1 MIAHTIFFYVF
12 SIIAVI
18 SAIMVTA
25 SKNTVHSVFFL
36 ILDFISI
43 SCLFI
48 MIGAEFLG
56 MIMLIVYVGAVAVL
70 FLFVV
75 MMLNVAQQKNQWFLS
90 KSSSGH
96 IPVGLIISAIIFFEL
111 IIVVGGW
118 KYKPELISSNNLLQN
133 NEISNTHSLGQ
144 VLYTD
149 YIHIFQIS
157 GLILLVAMI
166 GAEFLG
172 MIMLIVYVGAVAVL
186 FLFVV
191 MMLNVAQQKN
201 QWFLSKSSSSHIP
214 IGFIISAI
222 IFFELIIVIG
232 GWKYKPDL
240 INPQNMS
247 TVNELTNTHYLGQ
260 VLYTDYIHIFQI
272 SGMILLVAMIG
283 AIVLTFRQRE
293 GVKKQSYL
301 KQISRERSDGVEVLE
316 VESNKGVK
324 IDD

>member
-1 MIAHTIFFYVF
+1 MAHAIFFYVF
-12 SIIAVI
+12 SPIAII

-36 ILDFISI
+36 ILVFISI

-90 KSSSGH
+90 TDSSGH
-96 IPVGLIISAIIFFEL
+96 IPIGLIIS
-111 IIVVGGW
+111 
-118 KYKPELISSNNLLQN
+118 
-133 NEISNTHSLGQ
+133 T
-144 VLYTD
+144 
-149 YIHIFQIS
+149 
-157 GLILLVAMI
+157 
-166 GAEFLG
+166 
-172 MIMLIVYVGAVAVL
+172 
-186 FLFVV
+186 
-191 MMLNVAQQKN
+191 
-201 QWFLSKSSSSHIP
+201 
-214 IGFIISAI
+214 I

-232 GWKYKPDL
+232 GWKYKPNLLNKID
-240 INPQNMS
+240 PS
-247 TVNELTNTHYLGQ
+247 VNTLSNTHSLGQ

-301 KQISRERSDGVEVLE
+301 KQISRERSEGVEVIE
-316 VESNKGVK
+316 VTSNKGVK

>member
-1 MIAHTIFFYVF
+1 MIAHSIFFYTF
-12 SIIAVI
+12 SIIAIV

-75 MMLNVAQQKNQWFLS
+75 MMLNVAQQKNQWFASEDSS
-90 KSSSGH
+90 KH
-96 IPVGLIISAIIFFEL
+96 IPVGLIISTLIFVEL

-118 KYKPELISSNNLLQN
+118 KYKPDLFDINNSI
-133 NEISNTHSLGQ
+133 ETAKVSNTHSLGQ

-149 YIHIFQIS
+149 YIH
-157 GLILLVAMI
+157 V
-166 GAEFLG
+166 
-172 MIMLIVYVGAVAVL
+172 
-186 FLFVV
+186 
-191 MMLNVAQQKN
+191 
-201 QWFLSKSSSSHIP
+201 
-214 IGFIISAI
+214 
-222 IFFELIIVIG
+222 
-232 GWKYKPDL
+232 
-240 INPQNMS
+240 
-247 TVNELTNTHYLGQ
+247 
-260 VLYTDYIHIFQI
+260 FQI

-283 AIVLTFRQRE
+283 AIVLTFRKRA
-293 GVKKQSYL
+293 GVKTQSYI

-316 VESNKGVK
+316 VSSQKGVK
-324 IDD
+324 VDD

>member
-1 MIAHTIFFYVF
+1 MAAHAIFFYVF

-18 SAIMVTA
+18 SAIMVTV

-75 MMLNVAQQKNQWFLS
+75 MMLNVAQQQNQWFNS
-90 KSSSGH
+90 KENSGH
-96 IPVGLIISAIIFFEL
+96 IPIGLIISTIIFFEL

-118 KYKPELISSNNLLQN
+118 KYKPELSEPNTTQLS

-149 YIHIFQIS
+149 YIH
-157 GLILLVAMI
+157 V
-166 GAEFLG
+166 
-172 MIMLIVYVGAVAVL
+172 
-186 FLFVV
+186 
-191 MMLNVAQQKN
+191 
-201 QWFLSKSSSSHIP
+201 
-214 IGFIISAI
+214 
-222 IFFELIIVIG
+222 
-232 GWKYKPDL
+232 
-240 INPQNMS
+240 
-247 TVNELTNTHYLGQ
+247 
-260 VLYTDYIHIFQI
+260 FQI

-283 AIVLTFRQRE
+283 AIVLTFRQRV
-293 GVKKQSYL
+293 GVKTQSYI
-301 KQISRERSDGVEVLE
+301 KQISRERSEGIEVLE
-316 VESNKGVK
+316 VPSNTGVK